1 MPSKKK
7 SDGLSMDTFL
17 FGNVG
22 EDGELDETYDRE
34 TREAL
39 SSGLSKGGLGGLISG
54 LDIEAGPAGASK
66 GGAVVNKAKDA
77 VDFED
82 MDELAEDEGDGPE
95 TMAANAA
102 KAAAAAA
109 ATVAPTAAAPA
120 AAPMDDLAAAVAKA
134 QPNFFKTNRYSVD
147 EYEDYDEDDSDEE
160 DEVGIA
166 EQISQDAMNKLDIS
180 VLNGLDELTPE
191 TSVICSDL
199 NRGDPILKFSE
210 MFAPQIRRKRTK
222 KLTREYDEDDLEA
235 PAPGYDEA
243 VAFERTEEEEVMV
256 ETPAVETVEQE
267 IIHIAPHEPT
277 GIAGLCAS
285 VVQCDSGDDGDI
297 EMGEASDEEAWEA
310 SLAEPEEEELL
321 ESFPSDSAFDGIE
334 QLPWEDQI
342 VWAEEDDDD
351 DDWGTTKKKK
361 KKKQQAETAA
371 APATTEYGVRP
382 STSLNSMGTWPLP
395 QQPAQSITSVP
406 VPMELATNLMDLLDS
421 EMVEDAP
428 GSEFDLGIGG
438 TTQPKPMPL
447 PSAASAPAPEEPKKA
462 TPKKRTKK
470 KKKKPEKAFD
480 FSKEYRND
488 ELEYGDWEQ
497 RIAWDEKHRPP
508 PAPLVFDLNDPHMLY
523 EEQFITKDL
532 ERVVGGPIRHRKCQ
546 QLQAAAVVAAAKKA
560 AEEAAKP
567 VTNKNRKAK
576 IVEVEE
582 PDEDLDPYNIS
593 MDHHYVNTRASSKKQ
608 KVGKMEVFHAPVA
621 LKLSLVKPH
630 LSREDVINFHRPR
643 LLDVESMPTQ
653 LNDAKKDKRK
663 VDGRKTVTS
672 RDAFKNKN
680 DLTARDGDVIAV
692 EYLEPKPLIIQN
704 VGMATKLV
712 NYRRRSKE
720 GGDQQLAEG
729 ETVVLQVNDE
739 SPFFGDVL
747 PGKTVR
753 SLDNKLFRVPVAKHQ
768 PNPNDFLLVVSKDRK
783 KMYLREMVHT
793 FTAGQIQPQMEVY
806 APNSRNSAQYLKARL
821 KTFIYRFFKRK
832 NHKEARIRIEDM
844 LQAFPGS
851 SDQGCRRLLKD
862 IADYEKVGSGG
873 WWTLKEG
880 VPLPTEEEL
889 QQLLT
894 PEQVCCYEAML
905 VGALRLEE
913 VHINRTTTPAG
924 VMTAVK
930 NAGVKDEGFLKYVR
944 LFEEELSVS
953 PWYLSASFVSA
964 MAGKGMLRLAGG
976 GEPFGKDESFSY
988 VKIPQKEQQKKQK
1001 KRTVNI
1007 PKMSV
1012 TGTAADLRKL
1022 SLENARIVLLKFG
1035 VSEAVISKLPRW
1047 KRIAM
1052 VRKKSSEAAVSGADD
1067 LALTKYARGSRYSF
1081 HQAQEEYRE
1090 HRQRIFDQQLR
1101 VIASTDVDFSSDESE
1116 DEDDESDVEEYS
1128 KDLMAHLDGQGSAT
1142 TPGAAPATPATPA
1155 TPGTPGGD
1163 GEDSMPAMTPV
1174 TPATPGEGGGEGG
1187 TGGGQSAAPTPG
1199 LQKMAGPE
1207 QWFTPNWKEKWV
1219 KKVVTVPNGD
1229 GTWTRKTFVIKDVRE
1244 VEKIVTLMK
1253 QTKSSAIKATVS
1265 VQSEL
1270 ERNRIRR
1277 EKRRLQEKLRRLKK
1291 NAEKQRALKKAMI
1304 DGDTS
1309 STPTSSTA
1317 NSALTCGACGMP
1329 GHMRTN
1335 RMCPLFDEDLS
1346 PPLKKKKKPK
1356 RKTPAKRKRS
1366 VTSGAFAPPSTPA
1379 NPLVKVEGSKLRI
1392 SSPAIAVPPAEV
1404 KQESQES
1411 GGPSKL
1417 RISLSSAQRE
1427 EMRSSV
1433 TELPPP
1439 LPPRKKQKVVRS
1451 AYGQKSEELVAL
1463 NAVLEMCVLEV
1474 INLEYSVVFR
1484 QPVKRREVPDYH
1496 LVVRRPMDLNTM
1508 QKKCRAAKYGSVAEF
1523 MADFRLLVDNCHLYN
1538 ETRNP
1543 HLPPT
1548 ADALLA
1554 HLLAFME
1561 QKKPE
1566 IDAAVLAL
1574 QKAESVTNPAVAAV
1588 LAVDDEF
1595 DDDVDIDD
1603 VDDDDEEFNIEA
1615 EEWVP

>member
-1 MPSKKK
+1 MPRKKQT
-7 SDGLSMDTFL
+7 DGLSMDTFL

-22 EDGELDETYDRE
+22 EDGELDETYDAE
-34 TREAL
+34 TAAAL
-39 SSGLSKGGLGGLISG
+39 RSGLTSGGLGDLINLG
-54 LDIEAGPAGASK
+54 IEADEGSARAGK

-82 MDELAEDEGDGPE
+82 MEELAEDEGDTPE
-95 TMAANAA
+95 EAAAKAA

-109 ATVAPTAAAPA
+109 APA
-120 AAPMDDLAAAVAKA
+120 VSVPMDDLAAAVAKA
-134 QPNFFKTNRYSVD
+134 QPNFFKSSRYSVVD
-147 EYEDYDEDDSDEE
+147 EYEDYDEEDSDEDE
-160 DEVGIA
+160 DLAPA
-166 EQISQDAMNKLDIS
+166 EASQDAINRLDLS
-180 VLNGLDELTPE
+180 VLSGITELTPE

-199 NRGDPILKFSE
+199 NNGDPILKYSE

-222 KLTREYDEDDLEA
+222 KLTREYDEDDMEA
-235 PAPGYDEA
+235 PTPGFDEA
-243 VAFERTEEEEVMV
+243 VAFERTEEEAVMV
-256 ETPAVETVEQE
+256 EPPPAEVTEQE
-267 IIHIAPHEPT
+267 IIHVSK
-277 GIAGLCAS
+277 GGGGLESLYCEQVECHKDKEDEDVSMA
-285 VVQCDSGDDGDI
+285 
-297 EMGEASDEEAWEA
+297 EAEEEDAWNICLAKPDEEILDEMP
-310 SLAEPEEEELL
+310 PEG
-321 ESFPSDSAFDGIE
+321 AFDGVE
-334 QLPWEDQI
+334 QLPWEEAI
-342 VWAEEDDDD
+342 VWDDDPD
-351 DDWGTTKKKK
+351 GDDWEQMSRKKKAK
-361 KKKQQAETAA
+361 KAADASAEQSGVKQ
-371 APATTEYGVRP
+371 
-382 STSLNSMGTWPLP
+382 STSLNTMGTWPIP
-395 QQPAQSITSVP
+395 QPTSAEVAGP
-406 VPMELATNLMDLLDS
+406 PLMEIASNLMDLLD
-421 EMVEDAP
+421 EDMVEVD
-428 GSEFDLGIGG
+428 GTNGFDLGVTPPPNPPQPQESIVTGAPLTG
-438 TTQPKPMPL
+438 TSPVQK
-447 PSAASAPAPEEPKKA
+447 S

-470 KKKKPEKAFD
+470 KKAKEKAFD
-480 FSKEYRND
+480 FSKDYRNE
-488 ELEYGDWEQ
+488 ELELGDWEE
-497 RIAWDEKHRPP
+497 RIAWDEDHKPP
-508 PAPLVFDLNDPHMLY
+508 PTPLVFDMNDPLMIY
-523 EEQFITKDL
+523 EEQFIANDL
-532 ERVVGGPIRHRKCQ
+532 EKVVGGPIRRRKIQ
-546 QLQAAAVVAAAKKA
+546 KLEAAAAIAAAKKA

-567 VTNKNRKAK
+567 TTNKSRKAK
-576 IVEVEE
+576 ETAVVMEVE
-582 PDEDLDPYNIS
+582 EDLDPLNIS
-593 MDHHYVNTRASSKKQ
+593 LDHYYINTRASSKKQ

-621 LKLSLVKPH
+621 LKLSLIKPH
-630 LSREDVINFHRPR
+630 LSREEVVHFHRPR
-643 LLDVESMPTQ
+643 LADAGSMPTV
-653 LNDAKKDKRK
+653 LSDAKKDKRK
-663 VDGRKTVTS
+663 VDGRKTITS

-680 DLTARDGDVIAV
+680 DLTARDGDVVAV
-692 EYLEPKPLIIQN
+692 EYLEPKPLVVQN
-704 VGMATKLV
+704 VGMASKLV

-720 GGDQQLAEG
+720 GGDKHLLEG
-729 ETVVLQVNDE
+729 ETVTLEANDE

-747 PGKTVR
+747 PGKVVR
-753 SLDNKLFRVPVAKHQ
+753 SFDNKLFRVPVAKHQ
-768 PNPNDFLLVVSKDRK
+768 PNPNDFLLVVTKDRK

-793 FTAGQIQPQMEVY
+793 FCAGQIQPQMEVY
-806 APNSRNSAQYLKARL
+806 APNSRNSAQYQKARL

-844 LQAFPGS
+844 MQAFPGC

-862 IADYEKVGSGG
+862 IADYEKGGDGGS

-930 NAGVKDEGFLKYVR
+930 NAGVKDESFLKYVR

-976 GEPFGKDESFSY
+976 GEPFGKGESFSY

-1022 SLENARIVLLKFG
+1022 SLDNARIVLLKFG
-1035 VSEAVISKLPRW
+1035 VSEAVIDKLPRW

-1101 VIASTDVDFSSDESE
+1101 VIQSTDVDFSSDESE
-1116 DEDDESDVEEYS
+1116 DEDDESDVEEFS
-1128 KDLMAHLDGQGSAT
+1128 KDLVAQLDGSFGEAGPV
-1142 TPGAAPATPATPA
+1142 TPGPAASTPATPGQPSTPGEPGTPATPA
-1155 TPGTPGGD
+1155 SPMSPA
-1163 GEDSMPAMTPV
+1163 SPMPS
-1174 TPATPGEGGGEGG
+1174 GG
-1187 TGGGQSAAPTPG
+1187 TKAAPTPG
-1199 LQKMAGPE
+1199 LRKLTGPE
-1207 QWFTPNWKEKWV
+1207 QWFTPNWREKWV
-1219 KKVVTVPNGD
+1219 KKVVTVPNEN
-1229 GTWTRKTFVIKDVRE
+1229 GTWTRKVTIIKDVTE

-1265 VQSEL
+1265 RQSEL

-1335 RMCPLFDEDLS
+1335 RMCPLFDEDMS
-1346 PPLKKKKKPK
+1346 PPMKKKKP
-1356 RKTPAKRKRS
+1356 RKTPVKRKRS
-1366 VTSGAFAPPSTPA
+1366 VSASPFPPPTTPA
-1379 NPLVKVEGSKLRI
+1379 NPLVKVEGSKLKI
-1392 SSPAIAVPPAEV
+1392 SGNVIPTTPVKEEAAVA
-1404 KQESQES
+1404 QEAGS
-1411 GGPSKL
+1411 SKL
-1417 RISLSSAQRE
+1417 RISLSAAQRDAIKN
-1427 EMRSSV
+1427 
-1433 TELPPP
+1433 TPPAP
-1439 LPPRKKQKVVRS
+1439 LPARKKQKVSRTT
-1451 AYGQKSEELVAL
+1451 YKQKSEELSAL
-1463 NAVLEMCVLEV
+1463 NALLEMCVLDV

-1484 QPVKRREVPDYH
+1484 APVKRREVPDYH
-1496 LVVRRPMDLNTM
+1496 LVVKKPMDLGTM
-1508 QKKCRAAKYGSVAEF
+1508 QKKCRNCKYNSVEEF
-1523 MADFRLLVDNCHLYN
+1523 MADFKLLVSNCHLYN

-1561 QKKPE
+1561 TKKPE
-1566 IDAAVLAL
+1566 IDAAVIAL
-1574 QKAESVTNPAVAAV
+1574 QQADTVTNPAVAAV
-1588 LAVDDEF
+1588 LAVDEEVSDE
-1595 DDDVDIDD
+1595 DIDI
-1603 VDDDDEEFNIEA
+1603 DDDDEEFQIEG
-1615 EEWVP
+1615 EEWHP